1 MVKGGRRAGEQLT
14 SCWRYAALS
23 TFLGD
28 MKIVGRGFEDST
40 DGVEL
45 DDLCGVEGGLYGVE
59 LGGLY
64 SVVLGGLSPDI
75 S

>member
-28 MKIVGRGFEDST
+28 MKIVGR

-45 DDLCGVEGGLYGVE
+45 AGLCGVEGGLYGVE

-64 SVVLGGLSPDI
+64 SVVLGGLCPDA